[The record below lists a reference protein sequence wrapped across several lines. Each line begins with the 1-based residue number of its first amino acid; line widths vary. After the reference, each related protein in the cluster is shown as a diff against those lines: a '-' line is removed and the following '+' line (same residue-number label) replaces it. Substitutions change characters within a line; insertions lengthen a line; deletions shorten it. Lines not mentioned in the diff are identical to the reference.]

1 MRVEA
6 VEASRPR
13 GFEAAAFRPGFLA
26 KRLSPSPNPNMWGRD
41 L

>member
-13 GFEAAAFRPGFLA
+13 GFEAAAFHPALTRTPT
-26 KRLSPSPNPNMWGRD
+26 WGRVTV
-41 L
+41 